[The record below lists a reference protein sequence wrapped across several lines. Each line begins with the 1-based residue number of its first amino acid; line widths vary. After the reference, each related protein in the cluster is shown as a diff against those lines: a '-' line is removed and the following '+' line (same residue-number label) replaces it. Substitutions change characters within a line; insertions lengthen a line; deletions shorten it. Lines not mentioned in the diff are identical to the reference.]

1 MTQQQGR
8 GSLVDIFK
16 SVSLK
21 PSSTSNTTVYTVP
34 LADSGAVPPVPPT
47 TTIIKSIIISNISG
61 STVNTKVRML
71 DSSNSNLEILL
82 HDANLGH
89 PEVKEI
95 LTNPIVLEQ
104 ADQIKIEAATGSAVE
119 ILLSVM
125 EITQ

>member
-1 MTQQQGR
+1 MNQQQGR
-8 GSLVDIFK
+8 GFLADSFK
-16 SVSLK
+16 SFSLS
-21 PSSTSNTTVYTVP
+21 PSTTASTTVYTVP
-34 LADSGAVPPVPPT
+34 TADQNSQPPILPT

-82 HDANLGH
+82 HDANLSH

-104 ADQIKIEAATGSAVE
+104 ADQIKIEAATGNAVE

>member
-1 MTQQQGR
+1 
-8 GSLVDIFK
+8 LVDIFK

-95 LTNPIVLEQ
+95 LTHPIVLEQ
-104 ADQIKIEAATGSAVE
+104 ADQIKIQAATGDAVE
-119 ILLSVM
+119 ILLSIM
-125 EITQ
+125 EIT